1 MNKVKL
7 VVQFCEETHNNVK
20 LCGDDAVVN
29 TPWSC
34 IPGPPGTSASWWSK
48 PSPGCPGTPVN
59 RSMHCTPLPP
69 FLKSQT
75 GGARINSFFVL
86 WWMWTRQLC
95 HHVPAWRKFFGVI
108 FFFFCTQTDLSWL
121 ARLCQASGPPVCVI
135 RRGRRSG
142 SKRWLLASQM
152 RCRQPVWQRECGT
165 NSQTWNISTPVCI
178 YWVFYTKFWIPGKVP
193 VKEDLS
199 PDWYKNNKISTE
211 PI

>member
-1 MNKVKL
+1 MRAVKL
-7 VVQFCEETHNNVK
+7 VVQFWEETHNSVK

-59 RSMHCTPLPP
+59 RSMHCTPLLP

-75 GGARINSFFVL
+75 GGARINSFLFSDGCGRDSYVTVCQRDASCL
-86 WWMWTRQLC
+86 GFCFL
-95 HHVPAWRKFFGVI
+95 
-108 FFFFCTQTDLSWL
+108 FFCTQTDLSWL

-165 NSQTWNISTPVCI
+165 NSQTWNICTPVCI
-178 YWVFYTKFWIPGKVP
+178 LLLFHTKFWIPEKVSI
-193 VKEDLS
+193 KDLS
-199 PDWYKNNKISTE
+199 PDWYQTIKCQK
-211 PI
+211 